1 MTSQALSKG
10 LPHGRQARPAGTLP
24 FAGGG
29 AELALAL
36 GRAHELCGP
45 ARRAL
50 ALLLAGATEGP
61 VLWVHAQHMAERLHP
76 DGVAALC
83 DPGRL
88 VFVNCPHE
96 RDLLW
101 CAEEGLRSGA
111 APVVVTELPA
121 PPALTPVRRLHLAAE
136 AGQERSGSPPL
147 GLLLTPETG
156 GAQGVESRW
165 HMAGCCDAPA
175 QARRSWRLECLRQR
189 GGMPGI
195 WRLDL
200 HPEGPRAQ
208 R

>member
-1 MTSQALSKG
+1 MMSQVLSKG
-10 LPHGRQARPAGTLP
+10 LPLGRQAEILP

-29 AELALAL
+29 AGLALSR

-50 ALLLAGATEGP
+50 ALVLAAAAEGP
-61 VLWVHAQHMAERLHP
+61 VLWVHAQHTVERLHP

-88 VFVNCPHE
+88 VFGSCPYE

-111 APVVVTELPA
+111 VTVVVMELPA

-136 AGQERSGSPPL
+136 AGQARTGTAPL
-147 GLLLTPETG
+147 GLLLTPGAG

-165 HMAGCCDAPA
+165 HMAGCCDGPA
-175 QARRSWRLECLRQR
+175 QAQRSWRLECLRQR
-189 GGMPGI
+189 GGVPGV

-200 HPEGPRAQ
+200 SPEGPRAQ